1 MPRGGT
7 STGVVRRLSDPNF
20 LNRYFVGNGIDIGG
34 RVDPLVAYREMFP
47 RMAEVRTWDLNDGD
61 AQFME
66 GVEDETYHFV
76 YSSHCL
82 EHLNDAQEGLR
93 NWFRILKPGGHM
105 VVVVPDEDLYEQGT
119 FPSTFNRDHKV
130 TFTIWKNKSWSDTSI
145 SVLGLV
151 QTLGDEADVVKIQ
164 LLDSTFRYQLP
175 RMDQTLTPIAESAI
189 EFVVRKRPDEEVEKG
204 GRLPT
209 QTAELS
215 DEAYWVLTG
224 IDRRK
229 SKPE

>member
-1 MPRGGT
+1 
-7 STGVVRRLSDPNF
+7 
-20 LNRYFVGNGIDIGG
+20 
-34 RVDPLVAYREMFP
+34 
-47 RMAEVRTWDLNDGD
+47 
-61 AQFME
+61 
-66 GVEDETYHFV
+66 
-76 YSSHCL
+76 
-82 EHLNDAQEGLR
+82 
-93 NWFRILKPGGHM
+93 
-105 VVVVPDEDLYEQGT
+105 
-119 FPSTFNRDHKV
+119 
-130 TFTIWKNKSWSDTSI
+130 SWSDTSI

>member
-7 STGVVRRLSDPNF
+7 STGVVRRLSDARF

-34 RVDPLVAYREMFP
+34 RVDPLVAYRELFP
-47 RMAEVRTWDLNDGD
+47 RMAEVRTWDLTDGD

-66 GVEDETYHFV
+66 GVEDETFHFV

-82 EHLNDAQEGLR
+82 EHLDDAQEGLR

-105 VVVVPDEDLYEQGT
+105 VVVVPDEDLYEQGI

-130 TFTIWKNKSWSDTSI
+130 TFTIRKNKSWSDTSI
-145 SVLGLV
+145 SVLDLI
-151 QTLGDEADVVKIQ
+151 QTLGDEADILKVE
-164 LLDSTFRYQLP
+164 LLDSTFRHQLP
-175 RMDQTLTPIAESAI
+175 RMDQTLTPVAESAI
-189 EFVVRKRPDEEVEKG
+189 EFIVRKRPGEEVEKG
-204 GRLPT
+204 GRLPA

-215 DEAYWVLTG
+215 DQAYWVLTG